1 MNGLD
6 RLGKPVR
13 AREGEILNFHLT
25 NGSNGRAE
33 AQNLITGKIRIGHG
47 FRTFANY
54 AYDVGRG

>member
-1 MNGLD
+1 M
-6 RLGKPVR
+6 R